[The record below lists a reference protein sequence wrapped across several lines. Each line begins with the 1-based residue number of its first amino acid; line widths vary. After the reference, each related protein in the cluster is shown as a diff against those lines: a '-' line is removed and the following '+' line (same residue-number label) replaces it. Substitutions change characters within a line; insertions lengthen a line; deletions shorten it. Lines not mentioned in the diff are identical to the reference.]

1 MTNRKIFRNVFVLS
15 VITIILLPDVSSDRS
30 LSSEKRK
37 MAQMAQMNGDLILGG
52 LFPMHE
58 HNASRMEQPCGAI
71 KEEKGIQV
79 LYCITFVLKLPY
91 LSRCPYLN
99 LSFLQEPWPVRFTTA
114 YAFVN
119 QLFKI

>member
-1 MTNRKIFRNVFVLS
+1 MSTTTTNRRRHLIVVVVIVVS
-15 VITIILLPDVSSDRS
+15 VAASALADRT

-37 MAQMAQMNGDLILGG
+37 IAQMNGDLILGG

-79 LYCITFVLKLPY
+79 
-91 LSRCPYLN
+91 S
-99 LSFLQEPWPVRFTTA
+99 
-114 YAFVN
+114 
-119 QLFKI
+119 